1 MNAQESSSAAKSSN
15 AVNSSNAETNWSLGA
30 ALGAAVAA
38 SACCTIPLAL
48 VSLGIGGAWIGS
60 LTALAPYRWIFV
72 GLAIAALAY
81 AGYNEWRLSQR
92 PGCDCQT
99 IFSSRARRSLLGVGA
114 LAVLVLVASPWLLGV
129 SPSSATQQ
137 AQAAAAGSGQGGASA
152 TPTSFRQVVL
162 EVEGMTCAAC
172 PRAVKTALEG
182 VDGVYSVEATYKPPE
197 AVVRFDP
204 TAVSVED
211 LTKATADTGFPSS
224 PKSSS

>member
-1 MNAQESSSAAKSSN
+1 MAEM
-15 AVNSSNAETNWSLGA
+15 AVSDHDYSNWSLGA

-38 SACCTIPLAL
+38 SACCTVPLVL
-48 VSLGIGGAWIGS
+48 VSLGIGGAWVSG

-72 GLAIAALAY
+72 TVALGALVY
-81 AGYNEWRLSQR
+81 AGYNEWQMSRR
-92 PGCDCQT
+92 PDCDCET
-99 IFSSRARRSLLGVGA
+99 IFSSWARRSLLGVGA
-114 LAVLVLVASPWLLGV
+114 LAALTLVVSPWLLGV
-129 SPSSATQQ
+129 SPSAATQQ

-182 VDGVYSVEATYKPPE
+182 VDGVYSVEATFKPPK

-204 TAVSVED
+204 KTVSVDD
-211 LTKATADTGFPSS
+211 LNRATESAGFPSS